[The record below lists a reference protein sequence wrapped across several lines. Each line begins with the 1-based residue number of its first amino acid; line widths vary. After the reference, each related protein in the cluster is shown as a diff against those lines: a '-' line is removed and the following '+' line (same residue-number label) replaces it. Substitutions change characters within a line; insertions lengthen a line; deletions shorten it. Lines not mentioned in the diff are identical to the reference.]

1 MFFVQDGNCDALD
14 AIFTYH
20 GKETLPHTLAI
31 LSNFDETIPPSEY
44 QALLPEAGWVWK
56 VNFLN
61 IENICVLKDRGIRV
75 DFSS

>member
-44 QALLPEAGWVWK
+44 QALLPEAG
-56 VNFLN
+56 
-61 IENICVLKDRGIRV
+61 
-75 DFSS
+75 